1 VSQYLILSILFL
13 FASILFNKL
22 IIINRKDLEDKNYS
36 SENIKISSVKNWI
49 WVIGLVIL
57 SIICFLMWL
66 IE

>member
-22 IIINRKDLEDKNYS
+22 RIINRKDLEDKNYS